1 MKNVV
6 KISFMR
12 CWSILKKVLN
22 GDGSI
27 IKTGIKL
34 IQIEGE
40 KILNRKKKK
49 NNSSI
54 R

>member
-1 MKNVV
+1 MLEH
-6 KISFMR
+6 I
-12 CWSILKKVLN
+12 KKVLN

-40 KILNRKKKK
+40 KILLLNRKKKK